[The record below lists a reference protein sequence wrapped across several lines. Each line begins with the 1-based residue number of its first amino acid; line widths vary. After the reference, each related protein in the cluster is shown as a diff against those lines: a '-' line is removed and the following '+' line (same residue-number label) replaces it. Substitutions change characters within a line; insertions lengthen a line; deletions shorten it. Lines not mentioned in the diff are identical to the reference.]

1 MVPFYLTLP
10 KFSESH
16 AFGPGSGR
24 ALASLIELNQGAA
37 FTERA
42 AAKADAG
49 FYPTQVPF
57 TREGRV
63 FSCPEVPLQ
72 RAATCLSHLRCVFV
86 SVKSGICN
94 SRWLPVSVTVV
105 ELMAGATGW
114 P

>member
-49 FYPTQVPF
+49 FYPTQLAFSPVC
-57 TREGRV
+57 RV
-63 FSCPEVPLQ
+63 LTLHQSCV
-72 RAATCLSHLRCVFV
+72 ATSCNVFLT
-86 SVKSGICN
+86 S
-94 SRWLPVSVTVV
+94 PV
-105 ELMAGATGW
+105 L
-114 P
+114 